1 MLTKIF
7 KYCSVIALLIMLV
20 LRPSAGYALF
30 AQFVVCAAA
39 IMASVETFHTCK
51 PTLAT
56 MFVLVALGLNPLFPL
71 RMSQPVF
78 LGAAT
83 VAIGMFMLSI
93 VTFRARPRLSIASIT
108 DRMPGSESL

>member
-7 KYCSVIALLIMLV
+7 KYCSVIALLAVLV
-20 LRPSAGYALF
+20 LRPSAGYALL

-39 IMASVETFHTCK
+39 IMATVESFHTRK
-51 PTLAT
+51 PAVAIVF
-56 MFVLVALGLNPLFPL
+56 MLVALGLNPVFPL
-71 RMSQPVF
+71 RLSQPIF

-83 VAIGMFMLSI
+83 VALGMFMLSI
-93 VTFRARPRLSIASIT
+93 VTFRSRPRLSITSIT